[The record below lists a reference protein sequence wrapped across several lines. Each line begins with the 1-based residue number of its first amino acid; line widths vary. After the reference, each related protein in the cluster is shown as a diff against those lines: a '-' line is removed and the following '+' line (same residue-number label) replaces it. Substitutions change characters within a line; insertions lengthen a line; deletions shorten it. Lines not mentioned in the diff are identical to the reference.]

1 MSSKRKLKK
10 DVNYVTYELLTEC
23 FTLRHFHPAVDE
35 KKFEETVR
43 EVVNKRNELISRVN
57 NPEQKEGEN
66 LKNYY
71 NKIREE
77 MVELIGIVEKLSA

>member
-10 DVNYVTYELLTEC
+10 DVNYIAYELLTEC
-23 FTLRHFHPAVDE
+23 FTLRHFHPGVDE
-35 KKFEETVR
+35 KKFDKTVR

-57 NPEQKEGEN
+57 NPEGKEGEN

-71 NKIREE
+71 NKIRAE
-77 MVELIGIVEKLSA
+77 MVELVAIVEKLTA